1 MVASILQLEIDMSIL
16 IPHIVCI
23 GSCLIQGSLLTDF
36 AGGRSENLPVNMVTR
51 QCSTEQALH

>member
-1 MVASILQLEIDMSIL
+1 MSIL